1 MDLDVVVH
9 RRGVVDVHSTV
20 RWVVGQS
27 SSDPATVVSRAPV
40 SDLLAWISVAL
51 AVATALGALLLL
63 RRRHARAVPPR
74 GRMRRAGETD
84 DPAPAPR
91 DPAVATHTGSPR

>member
-9 RRGVVDVHSTV
+9 RRGVDDVHSTV

-40 SDLLAWISVAL
+40 SDLLAWTSVAL
-51 AVATALGALLLL
+51 AVVAALGAVLLL
-63 RRRHARAVPPR
+63 RRRHARAAPPR
-74 GRMRRAGETD
+74 GRMPRAREAD
-84 DPAPAPR
+84 DPAPR
-91 DPAVATHTGSPR
+91 DRAVATHTGSRR